1 MAQIAQERATKAT
14 EKERK
19 FQVKSVK
26 AKEIEVRA
34 LEQERESRIVL
45 ILS

>member
-19 FQVKSVK
+19 FRVKSVK
-26 AKEIEVRA
+26 AKEIEVKA
-34 LEQERESRIVL
+34 LEQERESRIAL